1 MAAVSG
7 LLLFMDGMKWSLSNE
22 LVSTTTDQITYSDA
36 FDAERIG
43 VIESALISGVSQKS
57 WHLL

>member
-7 LLLFMDGMKWSLSNE
+7 LLLFMDGMKWSLWNE
-22 LVSTTTDQITYSDA
+22 LVSTTTDQITYSGA
-36 FDAERIG
+36 FDMDHLG
-43 VIESALISGVSQKS
+43 FIESALISGVSQKS